1 MATIN
6 QNGHVQAHCPTCSG
20 ALTSFQ
26 IGDPQRG
33 HYGQLFRQLEDGGV
47 ETYRLACC
55 SGCGAGALITLLN
68 DGRHTTLEDFYP
80 EAEERQT
87 LPTKVP
93 DGIVNEFR
101 EGEECAEAKC
111 YRAAAALFRSVLDKT
126 LRANG
131 YKLKKGTPLE
141 QQIDLAA
148 EDGVITAS
156 RRKRAHD
163 EIRTLGNDVLH
174 EEWRKVSKEEVQTA
188 KDYAARLLHDFYDD
202 RETVIAV
209 LRARGR
215 VSGDEKP
222 VERALE

>member
-6 QNGHVQAHCPTCSG
+6 QNGHVQARCPTCSG

-33 HYGQLFRQLEDGGV
+33 HYGQLFRELEGGGV
-47 ETYRLACC
+47 EIYRLACC

-68 DGRHTTLEDFYP
+68 DGRYTTLEDFYP
-80 EAEERQT
+80 EAEERQP
-87 LPTKVP
+87 LPANVP

-101 EGEECAEAKC
+101 EGEECAEAGC

-174 EEWRKVSKEEVQTA
+174 DEWRKVVPEEVQTA

-202 RETVIAV
+202 RETVLSV
-209 LRARGR
+209 LRAKGR
-215 VSGDEKP
+215 VSDDDKA
-222 VERALE
+222 VERDTD